1 MTKVSPRTLI
11 IKLGSLGDLL
21 RTTPIL
27 RILKGEVW
35 WVTSK
40 EGREVFCLNSKPG
53 FSFLTIEEA
62 PEKLF
67 RTTFDLVISLD
78 DDRKAAQFASQL
90 SKEQLVGSFID
101 KSGNIA
107 YTESA
112 AEWFDMGLISRLG
125 KEKADELKKQ
135 NRKSYQ
141 DMIFGMLGERFSGEE
156 YLLGYEDEKKE
167 SLSPKAPY
175 LVGIETRAG
184 KRWPTKQWHQYDQL
198 MQLLVNDG
206 LEVKMF
212 TQKPTL
218 AGYIREIAR
227 CNLVVTGDTLALHIA
242 LALKKK
248 VVAIFICTS
257 PAEIYDYGR
266 MTKIVSPQLERAF
279 YRQDYIPEAIE
290 AVTLKEV
297 YQKVQAEIC
306 GMMLGSTT
314 GNPQ

>member
-1 MTKVSPRTLI
+1 
-11 IKLGSLGDLL
+11 
-21 RTTPIL
+21 
-27 RILKGEVW
+27 
-35 WVTSK
+35 
-40 EGREVFCLNSKPG
+40 
-53 FSFLTIEEA
+53 
-62 PEKLF
+62 
-67 RTTFDLVISLD
+67 
-78 DDRKAAQFASQL
+78 
-90 SKEQLVGSFID
+90 
-101 KSGNIA
+101 
-107 YTESA
+107 
-112 AEWFDMGLISRLG
+112 
-125 KEKADELKKQ
+125 
-135 NRKSYQ
+135 
-141 DMIFGMLGERFSGEE
+141 MIFGMLGERFSGEE